1 MENKKFVVTIVILI
15 IIILG
20 LGGFIALDKFVIN
33 KKDDDTITQ
42 IGDEE
47 INLRFV
53 LEPSILKVKELRE
66 ENSWLIRKH
75 FIMSVPPQHNKYSFD
90 KTFFNWQ

>member
-33 KKDDDTITQ
+33 KKDNNDY
-42 IGDEE
+42 
-47 INLRFV
+47 N
-53 LEPSILKVKELRE
+53 
-66 ENSWLIRKH
+66 
-75 FIMSVPPQHNKYSFD
+75 
-90 KTFFNWQ
+90 

>member
-47 INLRFV
+47 INLNAFMPFV
-53 LEPSILKVKELRE
+53 F
-66 ENSWLIRKH
+66 IRWGPAHRSTK
-75 FIMSVPPQHNKYSFD
+75 PP
-90 KTFFNWQ
+90 

>member
-47 INLRFV
+47 INLNAFTHIYNTIST
-53 LEPSILKVKELRE
+53 LNKAYNDPKSIYFGYLYSKRE
-66 ENSWLIRKH
+66 ITTSN
-75 FIMSVPPQHNKYSFD
+75 YD
-90 KTFFNWQ
+90 K